1 MSEIYDAPESP
12 RITRAVQ
19 WLLALNIGV
28 YFLQLTLFGSDAV
41 YSALALDPVRFPTA
55 WWTVGTYMFVHAWLA
70 HLAFNMLTLWMFG
83 PRLEQ
88 EWGTRSF
95 VQFYLWC
102 GLGGAI
108 AHLVFAQHSAVIG
121 ASGAISGVL
130 VAYALRWP
138 DEEVYLFGVIPMKSR
153 WLVAALL
160 AMNIIFALS
169 PSSRIDWTAHVGGMA
184 FGWIFLKLYSVGGIN
199 RVRGWVSS
207 IPDESED
214 MPRAVPRNRAP
225 MRDRGAGGGG
235 GVGGGGSVDEVVARS
250 NAIVL
255 RESKSLQHV
264 PKQETP
270 KEYAA
275 RVNRVLD
282 KISQQGIGSLT
293 REERRLLEDMS
304 RKLRDQ

>member
-1 MSEIYDAPESP
+1 MSEMYDAPQSP
-12 RITRAVQ
+12 RMTRAVQ
-19 WLLALNIGV
+19 WLLALNIGI

-41 YSALALDPVRFPTA
+41 YSALALDPARFPAA
-55 WWTVGTYMFVHAWLA
+55 WWTLVTYMFVHAWLA
-70 HLAFNMLTLWMFG
+70 HLAFNMFTLWMFG

-102 GLGGAI
+102 GIGGAI
-108 AHLVFAQHSAVIG
+108 AHLVFARHSSVIG

-160 AMNIIFALS
+160 GMNIIFALS

-184 FGWIFLKLYSVGGIN
+184 FGWIFLKLYAVGGIN
-199 RVRGWVSS
+199 RVRGWVSAV
-207 IPDESED
+207 PDESED

-225 MRDRGAGGGG
+225 MRDRG
-235 GVGGGGSVDEVVARS
+235 GSVDEVVARS
-250 NAIVL
+250 NAMVL
-255 RESKSLQHV
+255 RQSKPVQHV

-282 KISQQGIGSLT
+282 KISQQGIDSLT
-293 REERRLLEDMS
+293 RDERRLLEEMS
-304 RKLRDQ
+304 RKLRETE

>member
-1 MSEIYDAPESP
+1 MSEMYDATESSP
-12 RITRAVQ
+12 RMTRAVQ

-41 YSALALDPVRFPTA
+41 YSALALDPARFPTA
-55 WWTVGTYMFVHAWLA
+55 WWTLGTYMFVHAWLA
-70 HLAFNMLTLWMFG
+70 HLAFNMFTLWMFG

-88 EWGTRSF
+88 EWGTRTF

-108 AHLVFAQHSAVIG
+108 THLILAQHSAVIG

-153 WLVAALL
+153 WLVAAML

-184 FGWIFLKLYSVGGIN
+184 FGWIFLKLYAVGGIN
-199 RVRGWVSS
+199 RVRGWVSAA
-207 IPDESED
+207 PEESED

-225 MRDRGAGGGG
+225 ARDRSGG
-235 GVGGGGSVDEVVARS
+235 VDEVVARS

-255 RESKSLQHV
+255 RESKPVQHV

-282 KISQQGIGSLT
+282 KISQQGMESLT
-293 REERRLLEDMS
+293 RDERRLLEDMS

>member
-1 MSEIYDAPESP
+1 MSELYEPPQSP
-12 RITRAVQ
+12 RMTRAVQ
-19 WLLALNIGV
+19 WILALNIGV

-41 YSALALDPVRFPTA
+41 YSALALDPARFPSA

-70 HLAFNMLTLWMFG
+70 HLAFNMFTLWMFG

-108 AHLVFAQHSAVIG
+108 AHLALAQHSAVIG

-160 AMNIIFALS
+160 AMNVIFALS

-184 FGWIFLKLYSVGGIN
+184 FGWIFLKVYAVGGLT
-199 RVRGWVSS
+199 RVKGWVSS
-207 IPDESED
+207 VPDESED
-214 MPRAVPRNRAP
+214 MPRAVPRNRGP
-225 MRDRGAGGGG
+225 MRER
-235 GVGGGGSVDEVVARS
+235 GGSVDEVVERS
-250 NAIVL
+250 NAVVL
-255 RESKSLQHV
+255 RERKPLQHI
-264 PKQETP
+264 PKQETA

-275 RVNRVLD
+275 KVNQLLD
-282 KISQQGIGSLT
+282 KISQNGIGSLS
-293 REERRLLEDMS
+293 REERRILEEMS

>member
-1 MSEIYDAPESP
+1 MSEMYEPPQSP
-12 RITRAVQ
+12 RMTRAVQ
-19 WLLALNIGV
+19 WILALNIGV

-41 YSALALDPVRFPTA
+41 YSALALDPARFPSA

-70 HLAFNMLTLWMFG
+70 HLAFNMFTLWMFG

-108 AHLVFAQHSAVIG
+108 AHLALAQHSAVIG

-160 AMNIIFALS
+160 AMNVIFALS

-184 FGWIFLKLYSVGGIN
+184 FGWIFLKVYAVGGLN

-207 IPDESED
+207 VPDESED
-214 MPRAVPRNRAP
+214 MPRAVPRNRGP
-225 MRDRGAGGGG
+225 MRDRSGG
-235 GVGGGGSVDEVVARS
+235 VDEVVERS

-255 RESKSLQHV
+255 RETKPLQHV

-275 RVNRVLD
+275 KVNRVLD
-282 KISQQGIGSLT
+282 KISQQGIASLT
-293 REERRLLEDMS
+293 RDERRVLEEMS

>member
-1 MSEIYDAPESP
+1 MSEMYDATESSP
-12 RITRAVQ
+12 RMTRAVQ
-19 WLLALNIGV
+19 WLLALNIGI

-41 YSALALDPVRFPTA
+41 YSALALDPARFPSA
-55 WWTVGTYMFVHAWLA
+55 WWTIGTYMFVHAWLA
-70 HLAFNMLTLWMFG
+70 HLAFNMFTLWMFG

-88 EWGTRSF
+88 EWGTRTF

-102 GLGGAI
+102 GLGGAV
-108 AHLVFAQHSAVIG
+108 AHLLFAQHSSVIG

-153 WLVAALL
+153 WLVAAML

-184 FGWIFLKLYSVGGIN
+184 FGWIFLKLYAVGGIN
-199 RVRGWVSS
+199 RVRGWVSAV
-207 IPDESED
+207 PDDSED

-225 MRDRGAGGGG
+225 MRDRSAG
-235 GVGGGGSVDEVVARS
+235 VDEVVSRS
-250 NAIVL
+250 NAVVL
-255 RESKSLQHV
+255 RESKSVQHV

-282 KISQQGIGSLT
+282 KISQQGMASLT
-293 REERRLLEDMS
+293 RDERRLLEDMS

>member
-1 MSEIYDAPESP
+1 MSEMYDATESSP
-12 RITRAVQ
+12 RMTRAVQ

-41 YSALALDPVRFPTA
+41 YSALALDPARFPTA
-55 WWTVGTYMFVHAWLA
+55 WWTLGTYMFVHAWLA

-108 AHLVFAQHSAVIG
+108 AHLVLAQHSAVIG

-207 IPDESED
+207 VPDDSED

-225 MRDRGAGGGG
+225 TRDR
-235 GVGGGGSVDEVVARS
+235 GGSVDEVVARS

-255 RESKSLQHV
+255 RESKSVQHV

-282 KISQQGIGSLT
+282 KISQHGMGSLT
-293 REERRLLEDMS
+293 KEERRLLEEMS